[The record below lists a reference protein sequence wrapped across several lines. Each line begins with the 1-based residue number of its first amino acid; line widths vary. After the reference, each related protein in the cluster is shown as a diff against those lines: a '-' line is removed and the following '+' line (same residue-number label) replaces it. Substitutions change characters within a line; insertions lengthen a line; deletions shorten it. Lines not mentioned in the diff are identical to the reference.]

1 MNVVCISILSFTF
14 TSVTSL
20 HLLQCIALDSYIF
33 FSVSRSKFP
42 VRIFSKIFLLCKE
55 TGYIYLL
62 FNPACVILTSP
73 WNALHDRFNHGR
85 PSLCTSYSE
94 RLVSHFFLYPSFL
107 LNLLKL
113 FTRNILFFLL
123 LLRLLTFGNAIRG
136 SSCQKKTQ
144 IVNKKQEN
152 SQKKNLLTL
161 SLIVLKPSDE
171 LKT

>member
-1 MNVVCISILSFTF
+1 MGTLFSSIVNATSVNVACISILSF

-33 FSVSRSKFP
+33 FSVLRSKFP

-73 WNALHDRFNHGR
+73 RNALHDRFNHGR

-94 RLVSHFFLYPSFL
+94 HL
-107 LNLLKL
+107 
-113 FTRNILFFLL
+113 
-123 LLRLLTFGNAIRG
+123 
-136 SSCQKKTQ
+136 
-144 IVNKKQEN
+144 
-152 SQKKNLLTL
+152 
-161 SLIVLKPSDE
+161 
-171 LKT
+171 